1 MKTGTFKQKRGSAAI
16 DHLQAVLSTHRPSSG
31 AGSIPSITSRAVSY
45 DGRVVALLGPTNT
58 GKTYQAVADMLT
70 HHSGIMGF
78 PLRLL
83 ARENYDRVVAL
94 KGVAA
99 VALVTGE
106 EKIVPP
112 TAQYFMC
119 TVEAMPLDRKFEFLA
134 IDEIQLCADPDRGHI
149 FTDRLLNAR
158 GTRTTLVMGSD
169 TAWPMLRSLVPG
181 IELRSQERFSQLSY
195 TGFKK
200 LTRLP
205 PRTAIVAFT
214 INDLY
219 DVADMI
225 RRQRGGTA
233 VVLGALSPRTR
244 NAQVEMYQSGEV
256 DFMVATD
263 AIGMGLNMDI
273 HHVAFAATRKFD
285 GQQSRHLNAAEM
297 GQIAGRAGRHMKD
310 GTFGVTGRVNDLDED
325 MVEAIEHHEFETL
338 GAFCWRNALLDFSSP
353 RNLLRTLEV
362 GSGNAQLIKG
372 WPGDDLQALEKL
384 IQRDDIMVSTDH
396 ETRVRLLWDVC
407 QIPDFRKIL
416 SESHQELLAQVYLHL
431 VSGKQFLPEDWVAT
445 QIARLDKTDGDVD
458 TLMNRIAHIRTWTY
472 IAYRPD
478 WLKRPEYWQEA
489 SRAIED
495 KLSDALHEGLL
506 RRFVDRRSAV
516 LIKGKSEQGTLLGGV
531 RSDGAL
537 VVEGHQVGHL
547 EGFRFIPDT
556 TVTGADRKLIFSVA
570 RSMLKPEIERRR
582 QMILTAQPKQFSLKD
597 NGQIF
602 FQKDATNPLP
612 GEAIATLK
620 KGASLLQPEIDLINA
635 DLLEGQ
641 DKAAV
646 ADHITLWLKSHIYS
660 VLEPLFALITDE
672 TLPASARGIAYQ
684 VFEGT
689 GIIPRGQV
697 EELISTL
704 DQEGRQ
710 ALRAKKVKLGPL
722 LIFIPDLN
730 KPAAVRLR
738 ALMWSL
744 FNDQPLPAP
753 VPRDGAMSV
762 VVDPASINPD
772 FYRAIGYPVYG
783 TRAVRIDMLDRVI
796 NSVYDSAKEGKF
808 QAQHAQAEWMG
819 VPISDLYAILT
830 GMGHR
835 PMPKPEGEA
844 AAAPAV
850 VPAPVAEVPAAE
862 VSAPDEPAPTLTGTP
877 EAAVPAAAEAPKQPA
892 AKPELDWFFLRRGK
906 AHAEQAARA
915 PRERREAQQDKKPFK
930 KFEKKSGDTQGD
942 RKVSDFKKK
951 KFDRKDRNDERKEK
965 PQPRV
970 YTAEA
975 KSEDNPF
982 SVLSQLKLK

>member
-1 MKTGTFKQKRGSAAI
+1 
-16 DHLQAVLSTHRPSSG
+16 LST
-31 AGSIPSITSRAVSY
+31 SITNRAVPYS
-45 DGRVVALLGPTNT
+45 GQITALLGPTNT
-58 GKTYQAVADMLT
+58 GKTYQAVEAMLT

-83 ARENYDRVVAL
+83 ARENYDRIVAL
-94 KGVAA
+94 KGAAA

-106 EKIVPP
+106 EKIVPA
-112 TAQYFMC
+112 TARYFLC
-119 TVEAMPLDRKFEFLA
+119 TVEAMPLDRGFDFLA

-149 FTDRLLNAR
+149 FTDRLLCAR
-158 GTRTTLVMGSD
+158 GIKQTMVMGAE
-169 TAWPMLRSLVPG
+169 TVAPLLRSLVPDIDIRLQG
-181 IELRSQERFSQLSY
+181 RFSQLTYS
-195 TGFKK
+195 GFKK

-205 PRTAIVAFT
+205 ARTAIVAFT

-219 DVADMI
+219 NVADMI

-273 HHVAFAATRKFD
+273 HHVAFASTRKFD
-285 GQQSRHLNAAEM
+285 GQRLRALNSAEM
-297 GQIAGRAGRHMKD
+297 GQIAGRAGRHTKD
-310 GTFGVTGRVNDLDED
+310 GTFGVTGPVHDLDED
-325 MVEAIEHHEFETL
+325 MVEAIETHHFDTL
-338 GAFCWRNALLDFSSP
+338 EMLSWRNSNLDFSSP

-362 GSGNAQLIKG
+362 GSGKAQLAKG
-372 WPGDDLQALEKL
+372 WPADDFQALDKL
-384 IQRDDIMVSTDH
+384 TQRDDIMVRTPD
-396 ETRVRLLWDVC
+396 ENRVRLLWDVC

-416 SESHQELLAQVYLHL
+416 SESHQELLSQVYLYL
-431 VSGKQFLPEDWVAT
+431 TEKGVLPEDWVAT
-445 QIARLDKTDGDVD
+445 QIMRLDKTDGDVD

-478 WLKRPEYWQEA
+478 WLKRPDHWQEI

-506 RRFVDRRSAV
+506 RRFVDRRSSI
-516 LIKGKSEQGTLLGGV
+516 LIKGKSEPGTLLGGV
-531 RSDGAL
+531 HSDGAL

-547 EGFRFIPDT
+547 DGFRFIPDT
-556 TVTGADRKLIFSVA
+556 AVSGQDRKLIMSVA
-570 RSMLKPEIERRR
+570 RSILKPELERRIE
-582 QMILTAQPKQFSLKD
+582 MILTAQPKQLSLKD
-597 NGQIF
+597 DGQIF

-612 GEAIATLK
+612 GEPLATVK
-620 KGASLLQPEIDLINA
+620 KGASLLQPEIELLNS

-646 ADHITLWLKSHIYS
+646 TDHVALWLKSHIYT
-660 VLEPLFALITDE
+660 VLEQLFALITDE

-697 EELISTL
+697 EDLIATL
-704 DQEGRQ
+704 DPEGRQ
-710 ALRAKKVKLGPL
+710 ALRSKKVKLGPL
-722 LIFIPDLN
+722 LIFLPDLN
-730 KPAAVRLR
+730 KPAAVRIRGL
-738 ALMWSL
+738 LWSL

-762 VVDPASINPD
+762 VVDPAAINPD

-796 NSVYDSAKEGKF
+796 NSIYDSAKDGKF

-819 VPISDLYAILT
+819 SPIADLYGVLT
-830 GMGHR
+830 AMGHR
-835 PMPKPEGEA
+835 RIEKPAEEEK
-844 AAAPAV
+844 
-850 VPAPVAEVPAAE
+850 PV
-862 VSAPDEPAPTLTGTP
+862 
-877 EAAVPAAAEAPKQPA
+877 VPAAAEEAAVAPAIVTEESGAVVLDVPKPA
-892 AKPELDWFFLRRGK
+892 VKPELDWFFLRKGK
-906 AHAEQAARA
+906 VHVEQAARA
-915 PRERREAQQDKKPFK
+915 PRPDRP
-930 KFEKKSGDTQGD
+930 KFEKKKFDPKTDKSDK
-942 RKVSDFKKK
+942 KVSDFKKK
-951 KFDRKDRNDERKEK
+951 KFGGRDDKRNDDRKEK
-965 PQPRV
+965 PEPRV
-970 YTAEA
+970 FSAQA

-982 SVLSQLKLK
+982 AVLQNLKLK

>member
-1 MKTGTFKQKRGSAAI
+1 
-16 DHLQAVLSTHRPSSG
+16 LSTHPQNR
-31 AGSIPSITSRAVSY
+31 PSITNRAVSY
-45 DGRVVALLGPTNT
+45 TGRITALLGPTNT
-58 GKTYQAVADMLT
+58 GKTYQAVAEMLT

-83 ARENYDRVVAL
+83 ARENYDRVVAM

-119 TVEAMPLDRKFEFLA
+119 TVEAMPLDRQFEFLA
-134 IDEIQLCADPDRGHI
+134 IDEVQLCADPDRGHI
-149 FTDRLLNAR
+149 FTDRLLSAR
-158 GTRTTLVMGSD
+158 GTRTTLVMGAE
-169 TAWPMLRSLVPG
+169 TVAPLLRSLVPG
-181 IELRSQERFSQLSY
+181 IEIRQQARFSQLTY

-205 PRTAIVAFT
+205 QRSAIVAFT

-273 HHVAFAATRKFD
+273 HHVAFASTRKFD
-285 GQQSRHLNAAEM
+285 GQQARQLNASELA
-297 GQIAGRAGRHMKD
+297 QIAGRAGRHTKD
-310 GTFGVTGRVNDLDED
+310 GTFGVTGRVTDLDED
-325 MVEAIEHHEFETL
+325 VVEAIETHEFDTL
-338 GAFCWRNALLDFSSP
+338 GALCWRNAALDFSTP
-353 RNLLRTLEV
+353 KNLLRTLDA
-362 GSGNAQLIKG
+362 GSGNGQLIKG
-372 WPGDDLQALEKL
+372 WPGDDLQALDKL
-384 IQRDDIMVSTDH
+384 VLRDDIMARTVG
-396 ETRVRLLWDVC
+396 EAKVRLLWDVC

-416 SESHQELLAQVYLHL
+416 SENHQELLAQVYMHL
-431 VSGKQFLPEDWVAT
+431 VSGKEVLPEDWVAT

-478 WLKRPEYWQEA
+478 WLKRPEHWQELT
-489 SRAIED
+489 RAIED

-516 LIKGKSEQGTLLGGV
+516 LIKGKNDQGTLLGGV

-556 TVTGADRKLIFSVA
+556 TVTGADRKLIMSVA
-570 RSMLKPEIERRR
+570 RSILKPELERRR

-597 NGQIF
+597 DGQIY
-602 FQKDATNPLP
+602 FQKDASNPLP
-612 GEAIATLK
+612 GEPLASLK
-620 KGASLLQPEIDLINA
+620 KGASLLQPEIELLNA

-646 ADHITLWLKSHIYS
+646 TDHVTLWLKSHIYS

-672 TLPASARGIAYQ
+672 SLPASARGIAFQ

-697 EELISTL
+697 EDLIATL

-710 ALRAKKVKLGPL
+710 ALRSKKVKLGPL

-738 ALMWSL
+738 GLMWSL

-762 VVDPASINPD
+762 VVDPAAINSD

-819 VPISDLYAILT
+819 VPIADLYGVLSA
-830 GMGHR
+830 MGH
-835 PMPKPEGEA
+835 KQIIKAPEETAPVVPASADEA
-844 AAAPAV
+844 AAAPA
-850 VPAPVAEVPAAE
+850 PVAAEPLTTAPAE
-862 VSAPDEPAPTLTGTP
+862 G
-877 EAAVPAAAEAPKQPA
+877 EAATEPVAAPKPA
-892 AKPELDWFFLRRGK
+892 AKPELDWFFLRKGK
-906 AHAEQAARA
+906 AHVNQAARA
-915 PRERREAQQDKKPFK
+915 PRERKEMTERP
-930 KFEKKSGDTQGD
+930 KFEKKFGTKDFTKKSDDAGHK
-942 RKVSDFKKK
+942 KVSDFKKK
-951 KFDRKDRNDERKEK
+951 KFNRNDDRKEK
-965 PQPRV
+965 PQPHV

-982 SVLSQLKLK
+982 AVLSQLKLK

>member
-1 MKTGTFKQKRGSAAI
+1 MSNA
-16 DHLQAVLSTHRPSSG
+16 LSN
-31 AGSIPSITSRAVSY
+31 RAVPYSG
-45 DGRVVALLGPTNT
+45 DLIALLGPTNT
-58 GKTYQAVADMLT
+58 GKTYQAVEAMLQ

-83 ARENYDRVVAL
+83 ARENYDRIVAR
-94 KGVAA
+94 KGSAA

-112 TAQYFMC
+112 TAQYFCC
-119 TVEAMPLDRKFEFLA
+119 TVEAMPLDRGFEFLA

-149 FTDRLLNAR
+149 FTDRLLQAR
-158 GTRTTLVMGSD
+158 GSKQTMVMGSE
-169 TAWPMLRSLVPG
+169 TIAPLLRSLLPG
-181 IELRSQERFSQLSY
+181 IDIRLQGRFSQLTY
-195 TGFKK
+195 NGFHK

-219 DVADMI
+219 NVADMI

-273 HHVAFAATRKFD
+273 HHVAFASTRKFD
-285 GQQSRHLNAAEM
+285 GEKLRSLSAAEM
-297 GQIAGRAGRHMKD
+297 GQIAGRAGRHTKD
-310 GTFGVTGRVNDLDED
+310 GTFGVTGPVNDLDED
-325 MVEAIEHHEFETL
+325 MVEAIETHTFDTL
-338 GAFCWRNALLDFSSP
+338 EYMCWRNSNLDFSTP
-353 RNLLRTLEV
+353 HNLLRTLEA
-362 GSGNAQLIKG
+362 GSGKGQLIKG

-384 IQRDDIMVSTDH
+384 IQRDDIMVRTPN
-396 ETRVRLLWDVC
+396 EERVRLLWDVC

-416 SESHQELLAQVYLHL
+416 SESHQDLLSQVYLHL
-431 VSGKQFLPEDWVAT
+431 TDTQVLPEDWVAT
-445 QIARLDKTDGDVD
+445 QILRLDKTDGDVD

-478 WLKRPEYWQEA
+478 WLKRPDHWQGIA
-489 SRAIED
+489 RAIED

-506 RRFVDRRSAV
+506 RRFVDRRSTI
-516 LIKGKSEQGTLLGGV
+516 LIKGKNDKGTLLGGV

-537 VVEGHQVGHL
+537 VVEGHPVGHL

-556 TVTGADRKLIFSVA
+556 TVSGPDRKLIMAVA
-570 RSMLKPEIERRR
+570 RSMLKPELERRI
-582 QMILTAQPKQFSLKD
+582 QMILTAQPKQLSLKD
-597 NGQIF
+597 DGQIF

-612 GEAIATLK
+612 GEPLAAVK
-620 KGASLLQPEIDLINA
+620 KGASLLQPEIELLNS

-646 ADHITLWLKSHIYS
+646 QDHVSLWLKSHIYT
-660 VLEPLFALITDE
+660 VLEPLFALVTDE
-672 TLPASARGIAYQ
+672 ALPASARGIAYQ

-697 EELISTL
+697 EDLIATL
-704 DQEGRQ
+704 DPEGRQ
-710 ALRAKKVKLGPL
+710 ALRSKKLKLGPL
-722 LIFIPDLN
+722 LIFLPDLN

-738 ALMWSL
+738 ALLWSL
-744 FNDQPLPAP
+744 FNEQALPAP

-762 VVDPASINPD
+762 VVDPAAINPD

-796 NSVYDSAKEGKF
+796 NSVYDSAKDGKF

-819 VPISDLYAILT
+819 SPIADLYGVLT
-830 GMGHR
+830 AMGHR
-835 PMPKPEGEA
+835 RIEKPAEEA
-844 AAAPAV
+844 KS
-850 VPAPVAEVPAAE
+850 AEPI
-862 VSAPDEPAPTLTGTP
+862 
-877 EAAVPAAAEAPKQPA
+877 VPAAAEEAAATPSPEALTAETQKPA
-892 AKPELDWFFLRRGK
+892 AKPELDWFFLRKGK
-906 AHAEQAARA
+906 AHVEQQARA
-915 PRERREAQQDKKPFK
+915 PRAERFGADRP
-930 KFEKKSGDTQGD
+930 KFEKKKFDNNKDKSDK
-942 RKVSDFKKK
+942 KVSDFKKK
-951 KFDRKDRNDERKEK
+951 KFGGKDDKRHDRKEK
-965 PQPRV
+965 PEPRV
-970 YTAEA
+970 FSAQA

-982 SVLSQLKLK
+982 AVLQNLKLK